1 MNKQSVP
8 INLLDKVK
16 YELNQ
21 RDQFQYFFTYY
32 IVDGQLDSNR
42 LEEAVHEVY
51 KANYKLNQRLI
62 WSAGRYKY
70 VPYDFK
76 LVFHVMEASDEEV
89 DNPATW
95 LENQATSC
103 IRSSDEAPLIV
114 QLIRSENRTLL
125 ILLHH
130 HIYYDGSSAYALF
143 NQLIGFYNG
152 ERPELLT
159 TLDDRDVLKNKIP
172 KRDSFSAVRKCFFV
186 ASHLMKSIYYLSSLN
201 AVRKIYKHNSFD
213 KVCYRSLT
221 LPLQSKSDVYS
232 SNSAIC
238 AAIAKAFLAIKG
250 DLTDQ
255 AVSIAIPANFRNA
268 NQQSLFGNLV
278 YSISV
283 KLENEDVNTM
293 AQVVNRKTA
302 LFKNPYREWA
312 AYQLFYKLT
321 DRKSKNE
328 LINTFAKI
336 SNKHHFYVTNLGDF
350 QKKYTSFFKA
360 CRLRSAG
367 GFNFPIQEN
376 YGLIFTI
383 VPYGEAFSLG
393 LSFDERLFTDKEI
406 ERFESELITA
416 FEFLEPIK

>member
-1 MNKQSVP
+1 MDKQLIP

-21 RDQFQYFFTYY
+21 RDRFQYFFTYY
-32 IVDGQLDSNR
+32 IIDGRPDSNR

-51 KANYKLNQRLI
+51 NANHKLNQRLI
-62 WSAGRYKY
+62 WSGGRYKY
-70 VPYDFK
+70 WAYDFK

-89 DNPATW
+89 DNPAVW
-95 LENQATSC
+95 LENRATNC
-103 IRSSDEAPLIV
+103 IQSSEEAPLIV
-114 QLIRSENRTLL
+114 QLIRSENRALL
-125 ILLHH
+125 ILLHN

-152 ERPELLT
+152 DRPEKLIT
-159 TLDDRDVLKNKIP
+159 IYDRKVLKDKIP
-172 KRDSFSAVRKCFFV
+172 KGDSFSVVRKCFFV
-186 ASHLMKSIYYLSSLN
+186 ANHLMKSIYYLSSLN

-250 DLTDQ
+250 ELTDQ

-268 NQQSLFGNLV
+268 NQQSLLGNLV

-283 KLENEDVNTM
+283 KLENADINAM

-302 LFKNPYREWA
+302 LFKNRYREWA

-321 DRKSKNE
+321 DRKSKKD
-328 LINTFAKI
+328 LIKTFAKI

-350 QKKYTSFFKA
+350 RKKYSCFFKE
-360 CRLRSAG
+360 CGLRSAG

-383 VPYGEAFSLG
+383 VPHGEAFSLG
-393 LSFDERLFTDKEI
+393 LAFAERLFTDKEF
-406 ERFESELITA
+406 ERFKSELITA
-416 FEFLEPIK
+416 YQQLESN